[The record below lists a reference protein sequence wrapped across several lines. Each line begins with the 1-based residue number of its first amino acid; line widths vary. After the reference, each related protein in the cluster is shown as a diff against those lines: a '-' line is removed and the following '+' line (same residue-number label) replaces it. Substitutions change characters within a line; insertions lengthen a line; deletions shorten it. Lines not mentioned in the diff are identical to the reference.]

1 MMSLKWLLVFVL
13 FPTLAFASE
22 NCATQYGGVCRDVC
36 EPEEES
42 AEGAFIDC
50 TEKQECCVV
59 KAVPRKK
66 GLMGG
71 DAANGDSKKKEG
83 QKQ

>member
-1 MMSLKWLLVFVL
+1 LKWLLVFVL

-22 NCATQYGGVCRDVC
+22 NCATQYNGVCKEVC
-36 EPEEES
+36 ASAEEP

-50 TEKQECCVV
+50 GEKQECCVAR
-59 KAVPRKK
+59 AVPRKK
-66 GLMGG
+66 GPPVAG
-71 DAANGDSKKKEG
+71 DAANGDLKKKEV

>member
-1 MMSLKWLLVFVL
+1 MSLKWLLVFVL

-22 NCATQYGGVCRDVC
+22 NCVTQYNGVCRDVC
-36 EPEEES
+36 ASDEEP

-59 KAVPRKK
+59 KAVPQKK
-66 GLMGG
+66 DSVGG
-71 DAANGDSKKKEG
+71 DATNGDLKKKER

>member
-1 MMSLKWLLVFVL
+1 MSLKWLLVFVL
-13 FPTLAFASE
+13 VPSLAFASE
-22 NCATQYGGVCRDVC
+22 NCATQYSGVCRDVC
-36 EPEEES
+36 ASEEEP

-66 GLMGG
+66 TPVGG
-71 DAANGDSKKKEG
+71 DVTNGEIKKKEE